1 MIYYIGRYG
10 VTYALAKTVQSARS
24 IAYDLAKMNLNQPIT
39 ISNKAFEKMDTV
51 NETLHNSVGF
61 ALCSDPSRNA
71 VVWVKY
77 VNKRDSTVVDNSH
90 WLHADG
96 SLGQKRW

>member
-24 IAYDLAKMNLNQPIT
+24 IAYDLAKMNLNQSI
-39 ISNKAFEKMDTV
+39 IVCKKAFEKMDTV
-51 NETLHNSVGF
+51 RETHRNCVGF
-61 ALCSDPSRNA
+61 ALCSDPSRKA
-71 VVWVKY
+71 VAWVKY
-77 VNKRDSTVVDNSH
+77 INKTDSSVSY